1 MKIPKNI
8 QYIAAGIT
16 AIGVLYLGY
25 LEYSKFK
32 SRINTIERNI
42 TILHSNIE
50 QMVNQK
56 KITSVPTSTGVS
68 SNITTTI
75 STKKD
80 TTTNKK
86 VNFQEPEHIRLKKQ
100 EIANLEQQLENYE
113 SDEED
118 VSDSE
123 YTSDDESEEVT
134 DNEITNLDP
143 ENSLLEDSL
152 NELVDSYDIDSKELD
167 TETTTH
173 EEKIEIEN
181 LVESSELQTTDETTM
196 ETPKQELDT
205 FNMEIMQKYLN
216 YDNDTELVG
225 SLKKIKV
232 AELRTILKQCG
243 LSTLGKK
250 KELMDRL
257 VDHKHNYSTQI
268 NVSE

>member
-56 KITSVPTSTGVS
+56 KLTNVPTSKDVS

-80 TTTNKK
+80 TTANKK

-118 VSDSE
+118 ASDSE
-123 YTSDDESEEVT
+123 YTSDESEEVVS
-134 DNEITNLDP
+134 DDEITNLDP

-152 NELVDSYDIDSKELD
+152 NELVDSYDIDSKELN
-167 TETTTH
+167 TETTH

-181 LVESSELQTTDETTM
+181 LVESSELQTIDETNI

-232 AELRTILKQCG
+232 VELRTILKQCG
-243 LSTLGKK
+243 LSTVGKK
-250 KELMDRL
+250 KELIDRL
-257 VDHKHNYSTQI
+257 VDHKHNYSTQV
-268 NVSE
+268 NVIE